1 MTVQG
6 GRSGELL
13 ARASEARRQG
23 RADEARLLLEAAVA
37 EEPNHAVALNSLG
50 LIALGEGDSGRAIG
64 YLTRASA
71 ADPKAP
77 PVWLNLAEAHRAA
90 GDPREEIASLDRA
103 LALDPY
109 LLPALL
115 KKAQA
120 LERMG
125 RLPES
130 AGVYR
135 ALLAASPSDQGLPE
149 PIRRALAHGRELVA
163 AEDALRANA
172 MEAPLAAVYATYPDA
187 DFARARGYAE
197 HSAGR
202 RKVYQ
207 QQPTAGHFPYLP
219 AIEFFDR
226 SCFPWF
232 DALEAATGDIR
243 RELLGLW
250 DEGNEG
256 FRPYVAFDPTQPVNQ
271 WAELNHSP
279 RWSAWFFWKDGV
291 RQDENCARCPA
302 TAKALESVP
311 LLDNPGKAPSVM
323 FSILE
328 PRTRIPPHTG
338 SSNVRTTV
346 HLPLVVPEGCGFRV
360 GAETRQWVEGEAW
373 GFDDTI
379 EHEAWNDS
387 DRPRAILILDV
398 WNPLLTDAE
407 RAAVRVI
414 G

>member
-1 MTVQG
+1 MTSAGNEAAQLV
-6 GRSGELL
+6 
-13 ARASEARRQG
+13 ARASEARRHG
-23 RADEARLLLEAAVA
+23 RNAEAKDLLRAAVERDPA
-37 EEPNHAVALNSLG
+37 HAVALNSLG
-50 LIALGEGDSGRAIG
+50 LMAMGEGDAAGAVG
-64 YLTRASA
+64 YLSRAA
-71 ADPKAP
+71 EADPKAP
-77 PVWLNLAEAHRAA
+77 PVWLNLAEAYRLS
-90 GDPREEIASLDRA
+90 GDPRQEIAALDRA

-120 LERMG
+120 LELAG
-125 RLPES
+125 DVPAS
-130 AGVYR
+130 AAVYR
-135 ALLAASPSDQGLPE
+135 ALLAASPADAGLPE
-149 PIRRALAHGRELVA
+149 PIRRALAHGRELVR
-163 AEDALRANA
+163 AEGERRAQA
-172 MEAPLAAVYATYPDA
+172 MAGPLEEVYARFPEA
-187 DFARARGYAE
+187 DFARARAYAE
-197 HSAGR
+197 NVAGR
-202 RKVYQ
+202 RKIYQ
-207 QQPTAGHFPYLP
+207 QQPTAGHFPFLP
-219 AIEFFDR
+219 AIEYFDR
-226 SCFPWF
+226 SLFPWF
-232 DALEAATGDIR
+232 EALEAATDDIR
-243 RELLGLW
+243 RDLLSLW
-250 DEGNEG
+250 DEGDDG
-256 FRPYVAFDPTQPVNQ
+256 FRPYVAFDATQPANQ

-291 RQDENCARCPA
+291 RQDANCERCPA

-311 LLDNPGKAPSVM
+311 LLDITGKAPSVM

-360 GAETRQWVEGEAW
+360 GAETRPWVEGRAW

-398 WNPLLTDAE
+398 WNPLLSEAE
-407 RAAVRVI
+407 RALVGVT